1 MISAKIKLFLK
12 YQGIFSILYGDITK
26 TSLSLGNNMKT
37 FFIINL

>member
-26 TSLSLGNNMKT
+26 TSLSLQR
-37 FFIINL
+37 IIKKAVSD